1 MESESEIGLEDEETG
16 EELLIYVEFDQVLDD
31 EIFERSPAFKLI
43 GQNSDE
49 PYLQID
55 NQVFQDLY
63 FTIRIIR
70 LLLKCFV
77 STQTISI

>member
-1 MESESEIGLEDEETG
+1 MESETEIGLEDEET

-43 GQNSDE
+43 GLNSDE

-55 NQVFQDLY
+55 NQVFQV
-63 FTIRIIR
+63 
-70 LLLKCFV
+70 FV
-77 STQTISI
+77 LHN